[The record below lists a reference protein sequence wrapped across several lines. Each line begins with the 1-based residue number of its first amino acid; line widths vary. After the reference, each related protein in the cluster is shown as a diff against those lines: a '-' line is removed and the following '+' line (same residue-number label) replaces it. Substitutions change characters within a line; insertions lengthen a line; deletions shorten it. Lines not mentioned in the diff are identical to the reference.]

1 MKVRLGDA
9 MKPRLRLVTLV
20 AFLYSLCILALGYIS
35 FGLWPTVVFASG
47 FLGGFVLWLVVPTR
61 APFTRIKVPY
71 WLTFFL
77 FFLHRVEE
85 YVFKFQEALS
95 RLTGVPVPKVSSF
108 SLVALVLA
116 SVAAWAIAP
125 ILLQRGYAF
134 GRYLAWTFFAAMG
147 ITELAH
153 FVFPLFT
160 HGPYGYFPGMATVVL
175 LAPAAWWGIWR
186 LAASGTLRAK
196 TGDQ

>member
-1 MKVRLGDA
+1 MKVRVDDA
-9 MKPRLRLVTLV
+9 MGPRWRLVTLV
-20 AFLYSLCILALGYIS
+20 AYLYSLGILALGYIS

-47 FLGGFVLWLVVPTR
+47 FLGGLFLWLVVPTR
-61 APFTRIKVPY
+61 APFTKIKVPY

-95 RLTGVPVPKVSSF
+95 RLTGVPVPKISSL

-116 SVAAWAIAP
+116 SVGAWAVTP
-125 ILLQRGYAF
+125 ILFQRGYAF
-134 GRYLAWTFFAAMG
+134 GQYLAWTFFAAMG

-153 FVFPLFT
+153 FAFPLFT
-160 HGPYGYFPGMATVVL
+160 PDPYATSR
-175 LAPAAWWGIWR
+175 GWR
-186 LAASGTLRAK
+186 L
-196 TGDQ
+196 